1 MEDAHADSGSQ
12 QRKIKRLKSLVKKYQ
27 TSLQTQTAL
36 LQLSEQASK
45 VSELTLLY
53 PAIQQILESSLPC
66 RNFYVVLFNPDIGEL
81 ELTYFV
87 DEIDG
92 IHLPIQA
99 QQTGMLD
106 NSLTGLVFKTGKT
119 KLFNKEQIADCE
131 IKGVC
136 RVMGTPCEYWLG
148 VPIHHDGRVI
158 GVMATQSYN
167 VNQPFDDSQIALF
180 ETVAFYFSTAVERVK
195 KRQYMA
201 QQVAERTEQLSREI
215 ARNQDTIRKQ
225 NILYAISK
233 LATKSLNNQDFFE
246 RVHNIVNEEVFA
258 KNLFIALYDHSENMI
273 SCPYA
278 VDEMSVDY
286 QPRTFSKGLTEF
298 VIRSGKTELFDQNRV
313 LNEVA
318 KGHVELPAK
327 FNNSPLPTS
336 WIGVPLY
343 HHQQVIGVLACQAF
357 NNEYSYKQS
366 DIELISFVSEQISN
380 VIVKHLADNQ
390 LEQRVKEKTA
400 ELQQANIH
408 LQLQIEERKKIE
420 RQLFHDAH
428 HDNLTGLANR
438 SLFISQL
445 DKTLQRHKR
454 DKSHGFAVMF
464 IDLDNFKDIND
475 TLGHHAGDK
484 FLKSTA
490 NEFSTCIREHDLL
503 ARFGGDEFVILLTHL
518 QHKDEAELIAKRII
532 KLMNKP
538 FCINEL
544 CIKSGASIG
553 IAYSNKAYTSTDQI
567 IRDADS
573 AMYQAK
579 KSGKGTIELSA
590 EHLEPRSSLIC
601 PTEINAGQ
609 LSFAKSNVIDLHK
622 DHSVATFY
630 NPQLTLESGAT
641 IALAHL
647 LQEQHAAIDYCD
659 YLLNQI
665 LPHVV
670 QNGTV
675 FLQLHTSILA
685 REFDRFYTELS
696 KSANNICWLIND
708 SNLAEMST
716 TQVNN
721 LAKLKK
727 LGFKIGVIDVARQ
740 QIDHAKLNCVEFD
753 FMQLELNFC
762 RKLVTEKIAQQQLA
776 ALLALTKGSKCEIIA
791 TGPAIVN
798 FQSALKILGINLF
811 LSQLTQGSE
820 QLSQIDKSQSLLSKT
835 NKK

>member
-1 MEDAHADSGSQ
+1 MEDAHTNYGQD
-12 QRKIKRLKSLVKKYQ
+12 QRKIKRLKHLVKKYQ

-87 DEIDG
+87 DEVDG
-92 IHLPIQA
+92 IDPPIQA

-106 NSLTGLVFKTGKT
+106 NSLTGLVFKTGVA
-119 KLFNKEQIADCE
+119 KLFNKQQIAECE
-131 IKGVC
+131 IKGIC

-148 VPIHHDGRVI
+148 VPIHHDGQVI
-158 GVMATQSYN
+158 GVMATQSYD
-167 VNQPFDDSQIALF
+167 VHQPFNDSQIALF

-201 QQVAERTEQLSREI
+201 QQVLDRTEQLRLEV
-215 ARNQDTIRKQ
+215 ARNQETIRKQ

-233 LATKSLNNQDFFE
+233 LATKSLNNQDFFK
-246 RVHNIVNEEVFA
+246 RVHSIIDEEVFA
-258 KNLFIALYDHSENMI
+258 KNLFIALYDHSKNMI

-286 QPRTFSKGLTEF
+286 QSRTFSKGLTEF
-298 VIRSGKTELFDQNRV
+298 VIRSGTTELFDQNRI

-318 KGHVELPAK
+318 KGNIELPAK
-327 FNNSPLPTS
+327 FNSSPLPTS
-336 WIGVPLY
+336 WVGVPLY
-343 HHQQVIGVLACQAF
+343 HRQQVIGVLACQAF
-357 NNEYSYKQS
+357 NSEYHYKQS

-380 VIVKHLADNQ
+380 VVVKQLADNQ

-454 DKSHGFAVMF
+454 DKSHCFAVMF

-518 QHKDEAELIAKRII
+518 QHKDEAKQIAKRII
-532 KLMNKP
+532 KIMNKP
-538 FCINEL
+538 FCINEQ

-553 IAYSNKAYTSTDQI
+553 IAYSNKTYDSTDEI

-579 KSGKGTIELSA
+579 KSGKGTIKLASP
-590 EHLEPRSSLIC
+590 EHITKNNFIC
-601 PTEINAGQ
+601 SDQINAGQ
-609 LSFAKSNVIDLHK
+609 LSFVKSKAIDLQLEQGI
-622 DHSVATFY
+622 ATY
-630 NPQLTLESGAT
+630 INPYIKLESGAK
-641 IALAHL
+641 IALHQL
-647 LQEQHAAIDYCD
+647 LQEQHPAIDYCD
-659 YLLNQI
+659 FLINRVLS
-665 LPHVV
+665 HVM
-670 QNGTV
+670 QNEPV
-675 FLQLHTSILA
+675 YLQLHTAILA
-685 REFDRFYTELS
+685 QDFERFHGQLA
-696 KSANNICWLIND
+696 KSNHNICWLIND
-708 SNLAEMST
+708 NNLAELST
-716 TQVNN
+716 KQIEN
-721 LAKLKK
+721 LKK
-727 LGFKIGVIDVARQ
+727 LKQAGFKIGVMDVARQ
-740 QIDHAKLNCVEFD
+740 QIDLVKLTCVEFD
-753 FMQLELNFC
+753 YLLLDLNFC
-762 RKLVTEKIAQQQLA
+762 RKLVNEKLAQQQLA
-776 ALLALTKGSKCEIIA
+776 ALLALTQNTACNIIA

-798 FQSALKILGINLF
+798 FQSSLKKLGVNLF
-811 LSQLTQGSE
+811 LSPLTQETE
-820 QLSQIDKSQSLLSKT
+820 QLLASEANQEPRSRSAKQ
-835 NKK
+835 